1 MTIAGLPAL
10 WGPSHR
16 LPLRVRHVADE
27 STGSFV
33 NRLAHRNGLEL
44 DAFLDRV
51 GHGRQAVDPRFTE
64 MYVNRAGL
72 QHLAVLTG
80 RQPQELQHALSG
92 LADRHLLPEGDGAA
106 RWKWLW
112 EPPEGEAYV
121 VRGCDLC
128 AAQRLVDEPV
138 WLLWPD
144 RWRVCL
150 RHGRWTDSSRSDD
163 PARVRLDGL
172 PSVARAHR
180 ERLRLQRR
188 FSEAGAGLF
197 ADAFHIAGHWWTRMP
212 SVARWVLRAARA
224 DLAPRDLR
232 AAPLVIYPEAVD
244 LAQAMVRHERAR
256 PSGSTARSVLL
267 YEVEL
272 MAAARGLDERFVM
285 PPVLEWLT
293 RHHRPCIPIRPPTLP
308 GRGFALPPGHTRL
321 AASSG
326 SLDQRSCLPWQLG
339 EDSGE
344 L

>member
-1 MTIAGLPAL
+1 M
-10 WGPSHR
+10 WGPTHR
-16 LPLRVRHVADE
+16 LPLQVRHVADE

-33 NRLAHRNGLEL
+33 NRLAHCNGLEL

-64 MYVNRAGL
+64 MYVNWAGL

-80 RQPQELQHALSG
+80 RQPQELQRALSG
-92 LADRHLLPEGDGAA
+92 LADRYLLPEGDGTAQ
-106 RWKWLW
+106 WEWSW

-150 RHGRWTDSSRSDD
+150 RHHRWTDSSRSDA

-172 PSVARAHR
+172 PAVVRAHR

-188 FSEAGAGLF
+188 FPEAGTALF
-197 ADAFHIAGHWWTRMP
+197 ADAFHVAVHWWTRMP
-212 SVARWVLRAARA
+212 LAARWALRAERA
-224 DLAPRDLR
+224 GLAPRDLR
-232 AAPLVIYPEAVD
+232 AAPLVIYPEAVA
-244 LAQAMVRHERAR
+244 LAQAMVRYERTVPCESR
-256 PSGSTARSVLL
+256 TRSLLL
-267 YEVEL
+267 YEVES
-272 MAAARGLDERFVM
+272 MAAAWGLDERFVM
-285 PPVLEWLT
+285 APVLEWLT
-293 RHHRPCIPIRPPTLP
+293 RHHRPPVPVRPPMVRD
-308 GRGFALPPGHTRL
+308 RGFVPPLGHTRV

-326 SLDQRSCLPWQLG
+326 SLEQRSCLPWQLG
-339 EDSGE
+339 AGSGE